1 MTWQISFEPLFMFLN
16 TMAISGWLILLAAPR
31 DWRILGLVPRY
42 VVPGVIALVYTGL
55 IAAHFAGAG
64 GGYGSLAAVRALL
77 SSDPMLLAGWAH
89 FLAFDLLIGVLIA
102 ERMDRAGV
110 NRLLQI
116 PALVATFLFG
126 PAGWLLGLATEAGA
140 RWRGQL
146 PREV

>member
-1 MTWQISFEPLFMFLN
+1 MTLPITWETLFTLLN
-16 TMAISGWLILLAAPR
+16 ALAITGWLVLIAAPR
-31 DWRILGLVPRY
+31 DWHILGLVPRY
-42 VVPGVIALVYTGL
+42 VVPGLIALAYSGL
-55 IAAHFAGAG
+55 IAAHFARAG
-64 GGYGSLAAVRALL
+64 GGYDSLAGVRALL
-77 SSDPMLLAGWAH
+77 SADPMLLAGWAH

-140 RWRGQL
+140 RLRVDVTK
-146 PREV
+146 EN